1 MERLTEKELEL
12 MKLFW
17 ASGDAFVRELVD
29 RYPSPKPHFNT
40 VSTYVRLLEKK
51 GLVKHEELGN
61 NFRYSPAVSA
71 EEYSV
76 ALVKEIAEK
85 FYGNS
90 MKDLI
95 VSLLGNVEL
104 SEDDMWDLMTEMRRS
119 RKRE

>member
-17 ASGDAFVRELVD
+17 TSGDAFVRELVD

-61 NFRYSPAVSA
+61 SFRYSPAVSA